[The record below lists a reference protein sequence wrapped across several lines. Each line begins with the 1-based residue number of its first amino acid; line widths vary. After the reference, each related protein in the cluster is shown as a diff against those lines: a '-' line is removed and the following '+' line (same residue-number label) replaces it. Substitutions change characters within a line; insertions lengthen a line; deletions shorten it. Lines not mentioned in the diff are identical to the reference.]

1 MSSLSDQLAQVASN
15 NATVALDRKRRQ
27 KLHSASLIYNSKTA
41 ATQDYDFIF
50 ENASKAL
57 EELSQIE
64 PKFAIFSRTL
74 FSESSIS
81 LDRNV
86 QTKEEIKDLDNA
98 INAYL
103 LLASSK
109 WYLAP
114 TLHATEWLVRRFQIH
129 VKNTEMLLLSTLNYY
144 QTPVFKRILSI
155 IKLPP
160 LFNCLSNFVRSE
172 KPPTALTMIKLFN
185 DMDFLKLY
193 TSYLDQCIKHNA
205 TYTNQLLFTTCCFI
219 NVVAFNSNNDEKLNQ
234 LVPILLEISAKLLA
248 SKSKDCQIAA
258 HTY

>member
-86 QTKEEIKDLDNA
+86 QNK
-98 INAYL
+98 
-103 LLASSK
+103 
-109 WYLAP
+109 
-114 TLHATEWLVRRFQIH
+114 RR
-129 VKNTEMLLLSTLNYY
+129 N
-144 QTPVFKRILSI
+144 
-155 IKLPP
+155 
-160 LFNCLSNFVRSE
+160 
-172 KPPTALTMIKLFN
+172 
-185 DMDFLKLY
+185 
-193 TSYLDQCIKHNA
+193 
-205 TYTNQLLFTTCCFI
+205 
-219 NVVAFNSNNDEKLNQ
+219 
-234 LVPILLEISAKLLA
+234 
-248 SKSKDCQIAA
+248 
-258 HTY
+258 